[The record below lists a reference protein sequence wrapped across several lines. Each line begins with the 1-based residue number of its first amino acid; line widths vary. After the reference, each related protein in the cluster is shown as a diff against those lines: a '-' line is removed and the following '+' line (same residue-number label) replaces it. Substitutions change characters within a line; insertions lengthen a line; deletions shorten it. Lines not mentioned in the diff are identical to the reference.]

1 MKRLLRLTLLLLVS
15 ITTLSLTSC
24 GTDILPGERGMYYR
38 PYSSGLDTLMVY
50 KEGFQFHAPWNE
62 IIKYNT
68 RNQTINYKSKVMD
81 KNGTEI
87 TILTNVNYAVKPN
100 KIANLELKHGQ
111 EYPKSFINPKAYGA
125 IKDVAG
131 RYTYEELYSIKREAL
146 ETEIEAILSED
157 FKGNYLT
164 LGFVEVADVDL
175 PTGIA
180 NEIKNKEEQ
189 KQRNLT
195 SKLKEEEQKNLADA
209 KIATAEGNKQ
219 SKILNAEAEAESIEI
234 KNKALSQS
242 PKYIEL
248 IKAEAQMELS
258 RGIREHG
265 IGNNNVF
272 GDGTMVMK
280 GFSNK

>member
-1 MKRLLRLTLLLLVS
+1 MKRFFRLSLLLLA
-15 ITTLSLTSC
+15 IATLSSC
-24 GTDILPGERGMYYR
+24 GTDIKPGERAVYYR
-38 PYSSGLDTLMVY
+38 PYSDGLDSTMVY

-62 IIKYNT
+62 MIRYNT

-87 TILTNVNYAVKPN
+87 TIMTNVNYAVKP
-100 KIANLELKHGQ
+100 KTIAKLHLKHGQ

-146 ETEIEAILSED
+146 EDEIETILSKD
-157 FKGNYLT
+157 FVGNYII

-175 PTGIA
+175 PEGIA
-180 NEIKNKEEQ
+180 AEIKRKEEQ

-195 SKLKEEEQKNLADA
+195 SKLKEEEQVNLAQA
-209 KIATAEGNKQ
+209 KIAEAEGNKQ
-219 SKILNAEAEAESIEI
+219 SSILNAEAQAESIRI
-234 KNKALSQS
+234 KNRALSQS
-242 PKYIEL
+242 PKYIDL

-258 RGIREHG
+258 KGIKQHG

-272 GDGTMVMK
+272 GSETMVMK
-280 GFSNK
+280 GFSGR